1 MNVHILSDTPR
12 ATSAYASITRNLSS
26 GLVNRGHKVT
36 ITGFLNGYEN
46 FQGIDV
52 LPLSTPFTH
61 PQVQFANNLKSSK
74 ANVLICIHEAH
85 SDANIYS
92 QMFSPTFFWVPVEG
106 EGILHHMKRDLT
118 SPGIAGAVPMS
129 RIGKTQLESVGV
141 ACRDAIYPGWDPG
154 IFTKNPKPYCKWS
167 QDIYRQMKDPRVL
180 SERGCFTC
188 EGKKEECKHFEH
200 ERIMLN
206 IGGKEFSGD
215 IQTINRIRDNLGAE
229 FVIGCVAQNVGLR
242 KRLERLIE
250 AFSKMEYR
258 KESFLHLHTLPV
270 SQRGFDLFEIAKKFN
285 VLDRII
291 FSYGETAVYGISDPG
306 MNLLYNYF
314 DIHATASGYE
324 GFGMPVLES
333 ESIGKPQV
341 APASGTFPEL
351 LGENERGLLASTA
364 TSCMDADGITRSLVD
379 TGSLADK
386 MDALCIDT
394 NLRRKLGDAGA
405 EWAKQFTWDK
415 IVNQWNTLLLEA
427 EEKAG
432 MVRTRGQERRVE
444 NACCE

>member
-52 LPLSTPFTH
+52 LPLATPFAH
-61 PQVQFANNLKSSK
+61 PQVQFAHNLKSSK
-74 ANVLICIHEAH
+74 ADVLICIHEAH
-85 SDANIYS
+85 ADTNIYS

-106 EGILHHMKRDLT
+106 ERIPHHMKRDLT

-129 RIGKTQLESVGV
+129 RIGKTQLESVSV

-167 QDIYRQMKDPRVL
+167 QDIYRQVQDPRVL
-180 SERGCFTC
+180 SDRGCFTC
-188 EGKKEECKHFEH
+188 EGKKEGCKHFEH

-215 IQTINRIRDNLGAE
+215 IQTINRIRNNIGAE
-229 FVIGCVAQNVGLR
+229 FVIGCVAQNVGTR

-250 AFSKMEYR
+250 AFSAMET
-258 KESFLHLHTLPV
+258 KDALLHLHTMPV
-270 SQRGFDLFEIAKKFN
+270 SPRSKINLFEEARDYG

-291 FSYGETAVYGISDPG
+291 FSYGETAVYGISDRG

-333 ESIGKPQV
+333 MACGVPQA

-364 TSCMDADGITRSLVD
+364 TSSMDADGITRSLVD
-379 TGSLADK
+379 TESLADK
-386 MDALCIDT
+386 MDALCMDPGF
-394 NLRRKLGDAGA
+394 RRKLGDAGA

-415 IVNQWNTLLLEA
+415 IVDQWDTLLMETQ
-427 EEKAG
+427 EKATNIIKINSE
-432 MVRTRGQERRVE
+432 MR
-444 NACCE
+444 